1 MLYILAVKN
10 SRRHFTRQIFFSKSL
25 LFSTLPPK
33 VQTSPRNTRI
43 FTPER
48 EIKESRQSISFLKEF
63 RSESVRFES
72 APYKIP
78 SGQLRSPS
86 EIRNDSPSKNPP
98 HFITSRRP
106 PLSPLQ
112 PSLQEKKKEEGIGDF
127 SPPSPFH
134 YNIVNRGEPSFL

>member
-48 EIKESRQSISFLKEF
+48 EIKESRQPISFLKESF
-63 RSESVRFES
+63 DQRAFVSK
-72 APYKIP
+72 APLIK
-78 SGQLRSPS
+78 
-86 EIRNDSPSKNPP
+86 
-98 HFITSRRP
+98 
-106 PLSPLQ
+106 
-112 PSLQEKKKEEGIGDF
+112 SL
-127 SPPSPFH
+127 PA
-134 YNIVNRGEPSFL
+134 N